1 MGFFAMQI
9 LLAGPPA
16 ITNIDVAPVLATAC
30 VGAICIG
37 FMWCST
43 VVVQF
48 DAMIVISLSLL
59 AQYAEARHSLF
70 GAG

>member
-30 VGAICIG
+30 VDGICSAIP
-37 FMWCST
+37 WCST
-43 VVVQF
+43 VAAQF
-48 DAMIVISLSLL
+48 DASS
-59 AQYAEARHSLF
+59 AQYVEARHS
-70 GAG
+70 